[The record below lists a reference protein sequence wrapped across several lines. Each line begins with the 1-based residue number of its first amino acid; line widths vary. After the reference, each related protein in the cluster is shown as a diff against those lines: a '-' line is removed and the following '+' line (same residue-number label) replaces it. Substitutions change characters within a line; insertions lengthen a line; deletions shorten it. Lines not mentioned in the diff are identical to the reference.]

1 MILTKV
7 FFLVHKDDPT
17 CVTVLRPD
25 LNSTRDYVNQ
35 GGLSRA
41 ALFNQVDASLQRLD
55 TPYIDVLQV
64 HTFDPTTPPE
74 ETMRALHDLVQSGK
88 VRYLGACN
96 MRAWQ
101 FAELNRVA
109 ELNRWTTFTSIQVEY
124 SLLYRPEV
132 RLSLCIPSFSFPL
145 SSPHR

>member
-1 MILTKV
+1 MSLTKA

-41 ALFNQVDASLQRLD
+41 ALFNQVDASLVRLG
-55 TPYIDVLQV
+55 TSYIDVLQI
-64 HTFDPTTPPE
+64 HFWDPMTPPE
-74 ETMRALHDLVQSGK
+74 ETMKALHDLVESGK
-88 VRYLGACN
+88 VRYIGASN

-109 ELNRWTTFTSIQVEY
+109 DVNHWTRFSSIQIEY

-132 RLSLCIPSFSFPL
+132 GVFLD
-145 SSPHR
+145 

>member
-1 MILTKV
+1 M
-7 FFLVHKDDPT
+7 
-17 CVTVLRPD
+17 
-25 LNSTRDYVNQ
+25 
-35 GGLSRA
+35 
-41 ALFNQVDASLQRLD
+41 
-55 TPYIDVLQV
+55 LQV

-74 ETMRALHDLVQSGK
+74 ETMRALHDLVVSGK

-132 RLSLCIPSFSFPL
+132 SALSSFSRSFWF
-145 SSPHR
+145 R